1 MLTHETAI
9 AAPAST
15 GGNDTPPNGYIKSMS
30 EIMEFMQ
37 FLR

>member
-15 GGNDTPPNGYIKSMS
+15 GGNDTPPNEYIKSMN
-30 EIMEFMQ
+30 EIMAFMYYFQ
-37 FLR
+37 

>member
-15 GGNDTPPNGYIKSMS
+15 EGNDTPPNEYINLMN
-30 EIMEFMQ
+30 ELMEFMQ
-37 FLR
+37 FPR

>member
-1 MLTHETAI
+1 MLTHEAAI

-15 GGNDTPPNGYIKSMS
+15 GGNDTPPNEYIKSMN

-37 FLR
+37 FPR